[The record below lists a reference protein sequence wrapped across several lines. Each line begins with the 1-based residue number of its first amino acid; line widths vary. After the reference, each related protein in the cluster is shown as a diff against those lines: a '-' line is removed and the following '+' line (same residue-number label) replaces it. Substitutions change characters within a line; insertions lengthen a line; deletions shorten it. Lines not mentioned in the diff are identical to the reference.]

1 MVFKS
6 VGEAETLTDV
16 NGVELELSD
25 ELKEGWGGMETAGVP
40 VSKGERAGE
49 GVPADAFTVGAAPGR
64 VEADPVPVAL
74 QRRQPDVALK
84 GSEGAAKETRTEPP

>member
-40 VSKGERAGE
+40 VSK
-49 GVPADAFTVGAAPGR
+49 VAFTVGAAPGR

>member
-40 VSKGERAGE
+40 VSKGD